1 MNQNKILDARRLI
14 QELYNTIDGG
24 VGGYG
29 HIVFD
34 DGNIDTSNII
44 FCLRNAYNK
53 VHNDDICEETRLA
66 SISALEMF
74 LLLNEDERELALSND
89 L

>member
-1 MNQNKILDARRLI
+1 MNNVKILEAKRYI

-34 DGNIDTSNII
+34 DGNIESHFI
-44 FCLRNAYNK
+44 FECLRNAYNK
-53 VHNDDICEETRLA
+53 VNNDDICEETRLA

-74 LLLNEDERELALSND
+74 LLLNEGERELALSND